1 MFHRMREFCDDADGI
16 VSQFMHAK
24 SCHRRRRNHWQA
36 PGAKNTL
43 QEASSTPTPS
53 PCERTMRPRDST
65 HCANTCQYT
74 RREEIR
80 DVLDHFSIDKENVWY
95 VRRAGR
101 LETGDR
107 KRAHCSQILY
117 VSLLSY
123 RKLVYSLFCALL
135 RRNSRFNKTAPRDT
149 SQSTIRLRYLV
160 FLIFL
165 PAHSARSLVSLNQVA
180 MR

>member
-1 MFHRMREFCDDADGI
+1 MSNRDCPRNWQLNELKKRTSECSIACEKFCDNTDGI

-43 QEASSTPTPS
+43 QEVLSTPTPS

-65 HCANTCQYT
+65 HCASTCQYT

-95 VRRAGR
+95 VRKAER

-107 KRAHCSQILY
+107 KRLEKGDI
-117 VSLLSY
+117 
-123 RKLVYSLFCALL
+123 
-135 RRNSRFNKTAPRDT
+135 
-149 SQSTIRLRYLV
+149 
-160 FLIFL
+160 
-165 PAHSARSLVSLNQVA
+165 ART
-180 MR
+180 